1 VRVFSLL
8 SILALTATACTD
20 GQIRL
25 SYGTETGRRLAY
37 ELRLEARIERTLS
50 GSTRKQDIQAG
61 FRAEQEVLER
71 LAGGRATA
79 RMTLRPTSLVVDGR
93 SQQAGTAR
101 EFMVTLGPDGRILE
115 ITGGGRDELED
126 EALAP
131 LGIDRLLP
139 RLRPVLPGRPVTLG
153 EDWRNDSEF
162 EDSGGRFTL
171 RLRSRLASVGV
182 VDGRTA
188 ALVRTSYASPVSRR
202 EIFSNAVTEVR
213 GQDVGTQAA
222 WFALDGY
229 LVRSAGDSVG
239 SYRLV
244 FRPPGGGTAG
254 VAPVQ
259 GALRVRLH
267 TEMSLLVA

>member
-1 VRVFSLL
+1 MRRLAFLSLITL
-8 SILALTATACTD
+8 VATACTPD
-20 GQIRL
+20 QVRL
-25 SYGTETGRRLAY
+25 SYGSQAGRRLAY
-37 ELRLEARIERTLS
+37 VLRLEARIERTLS
-50 GSTRKQDIQAG
+50 GTTRRQDIEAA
-61 FRAEQEVLER
+61 FRAEQHVVER

-93 SQQAGTAR
+93 SQQAGSPR
-101 EFMVTLGPDGRILE
+101 EFLVTLGPDGRILE
-115 ITGGGRDELED
+115 ITGGQDEEED
-126 EALAP
+126 ETLAP

-139 RLRPVLPGRPVTLG
+139 RLRPVLPGRPVSLG
-153 EDWRNDSEF
+153 ETWRNDSEF
-162 EDSGGRFTL
+162 QDAGGAFTL

-182 VDGRTA
+182 VEGRSA

-213 GQDVGTQAA
+213 GEDVGTQEA

-239 SYRLV
+239 TYRLV
-244 FRPPGGGTAG
+244 FRPPGGETTG
-254 VAPVQ
+254 VTPVR

-267 TEMSLLVA
+267 TEMRLLAA